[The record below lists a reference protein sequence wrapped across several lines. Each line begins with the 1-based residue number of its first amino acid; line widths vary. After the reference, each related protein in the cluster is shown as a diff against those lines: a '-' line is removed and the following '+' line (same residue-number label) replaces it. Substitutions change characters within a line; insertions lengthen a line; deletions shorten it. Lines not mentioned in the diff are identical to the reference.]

1 MAARIRRTVERD
13 YVERNMYEIR
23 FHGRGGQGAVL
34 ASKIL
39 AKALVEEGK
48 IAKAIP
54 SFGFERR
61 GAPVAAFLRF
71 DDKEIRQLTNIY
83 TPNCIIC
90 LDPTLP
96 RAVDIFS
103 GVQPESVWVQA
114 TKKSLDQLKVPPMIA
129 KVALCDGFGIAMQVI
144 GRPITNSIMLAS
156 FAKATGIVRL
166 ETLFHAMESIAF
178 RDAALEKNVEA
189 AKRAYEETHI
199 YEIPKQERSSD
210 EGAGTQAI

>member
-1 MAARIRRTVERD
+1 
-13 YVERNMYEIR
+13 MYEIR

-48 IAKAIP
+48 CVKAIP

-83 TPNCIIC
+83 NPDCIIC

-96 RAVDIFS
+96 RTVDIFAGMRS
-103 GVQPESVWVQA
+103 DGVWVQA
-114 TKKSLDQLKVPPMIA
+114 TKKSVDQLQVPDT
-129 KVALCDGFGIAMQVI
+129 VRQVGLCDAFGIAMETF
-144 GRPITNSIMLAS
+144 GRPITNSIMLAA
-156 FAKATGIVRL
+156 FAKTTGIV
-166 ETLFHAMESIAF
+166 TLGALNKGMESVAF
-178 RDAALEKNVEA
+178 RDAALEKNIQA
-189 AKRAYEETHI
+189 AQRAYDMTQTHNVN
-199 YEIPKQERSSD
+199 
-210 EGAGTQAI
+210 